1 MRTGL
6 MLSVAG
12 RAEQAA
18 NQPAAAQTG
27 RTLSVALRYL
37 HKKAPDIFPSEN
49 LRDYRIVNAHGGV
62 HHKGST
68 GRTEATWTELLD
80 PGNLKRVDRCLRGLD
95 TVVALGD
102 KPDLTVR
109 ASGFQGSV
117 LSGGHPS
124 LQHINRRYASERET
138 PEERAEDRL
147 RWTPSVGPVS
157 EFRYLHL
164 DRQ

>member
-27 RTLSVALRYL
+27 RTLNAALRHL
-37 HKKAPDIFPSEN
+37 HKQAPDIFPSED

-62 HHKGST
+62 HHKALT
-68 GRTEATWTELLD
+68 GRTEATRAELLD
-80 PGNLKRVDRCLRGLD
+80 PGNLKRVDRSLRGLD

-102 KPDLTVR
+102 MPDLTVR
-109 ASGFQGSV
+109 ASGFQGRV

-124 LQHINRRYASERET
+124 LQHINRRYTSERTT
-138 PEERAEDRL
+138 PGERAEDR
-147 RWTPSVGPVS
+147 RAQWAK
-157 EFRYLHL
+157 HL
-164 DRQ
+164 LKGQPKPKP